1 MSMSINPAGQSWQQ
15 PPVPRHDDL
24 PQKLMQER
32 GDYREEIASLSST
45 DDEESQ
51 AQLKE
56 DYQKLSKVES
66 KLAQISTQPKPSAVG
81 AYQKVQTPPPTDEEM
96 NRRFG
101 SAYSVEISSLQS
113 GKTLTSAIPELETHS
128 HL

>member
-32 GDYREEIASLSST
+32 SDYREEI
-45 DDEESQ
+45 
-51 AQLKE
+51 
-56 DYQKLSKVES
+56 
-66 KLAQISTQPKPSAVG
+66 
-81 AYQKVQTPPPTDEEM
+81 
-96 NRRFG
+96 
-101 SAYSVEISSLQS
+101 SSLPS
-113 GKTLTSAIPELETHS
+113 SKNLTSAIPELETHS

>member
-15 PPVPRHDDL
+15 PPVPHHDDL

-32 GDYREEIASLSST
+32 SDYREEISSLSSA
-45 DDEESQ
+45 DDEENQ

-66 KLAQISTQPKPSAVG
+66 KLAQISAQSKPAAVS
-81 AYQKVQTPPPTDEEM
+81 AYQKAQIPPPTDEEM

-101 SAYSVEISSLQS
+101 SAYSVEISSLPS
-113 GKTLTSAIPELETHS
+113 SKTLTSAIPELETHS

>member
-32 GDYREEIASLSST
+32 GDYREEIA
-45 DDEESQ
+45 
-51 AQLKE
+51 
-56 DYQKLSKVES
+56 
-66 KLAQISTQPKPSAVG
+66 
-81 AYQKVQTPPPTDEEM
+81 AYQKAQVPPPTDEEM

-113 GKTLTSAIPELETHS
+113 GNTLTSAIPELETHS